1 MKNKAIYYNI
11 FQNLTVK
18 RALEKKKIKRKNDT
32 FNSAI
37 NLYEG
42 RELVLDTFKS
52 VIFPLRQKQRK
63 GLKIVTPKQMLKI
76 LPVGFAQVK
85 AGNNPE
91 NLLNEIR

>member
-76 LPVGFAQVK
+76 LPVAFAQAK

-91 NLLNEIR
+91 NLLNEIK

>member
-76 LPVGFAQVK
+76 LPVAFAQVK

>member
-1 MKNKAIYYNI
+1 MENKAIYYNI

-52 VIFPLRQKQRK
+52 VIFLLRQNQRK

-76 LPVGFAQVK
+76 LPVAFAQVK

>member
-52 VIFPLRQKQRK
+52 VIFPLRQKQGK

-76 LPVGFAQVK
+76 LPVAFAQVK

>member
-1 MKNKAIYYNI
+1 MKNKEIYYNI

-18 RALEKKKIKRKNDT
+18 QALEKKKIKRKNDT
-32 FNSAI
+32 INSAI

-76 LPVGFAQVK
+76 LPVAFAQVK

-91 NLLNEIR
+91 NLLKEIR